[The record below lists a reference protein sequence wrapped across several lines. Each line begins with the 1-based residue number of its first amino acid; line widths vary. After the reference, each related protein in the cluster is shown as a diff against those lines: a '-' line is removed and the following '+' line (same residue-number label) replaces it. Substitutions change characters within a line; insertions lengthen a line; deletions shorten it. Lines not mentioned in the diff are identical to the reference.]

1 MSPRSSWARWAALLA
16 TAAAALA
23 ASLLLGAADLR
34 VGEVLAVLA
43 GQGEPMARTVVLEL
57 RLPRAAAAFGVGG
70 ALALAG
76 LLLQAMFRNP
86 LADPYVLG
94 VSGGAAV
101 GAMLAILAGIGA
113 LGIQSAAAA
122 GAAIAMILVW
132 LLGRGGGAARLLL
145 TGVVVAAGCGA
156 VVTLLLAMA
165 SGDQLRG
172 MVFWLGGD
180 LSGAAAPWLPLA
192 VLLAATTAVAFAGH
206 GLDVLASG
214 ELRARSIGLDTER
227 WRPVLFLAAAVLTS
241 VAVVSAG
248 TIGFVGLIGPH
259 AARLLLRTADHRRLA
274 PAAALLGGSLVAIA
288 DLLARTIAE
297 PRQLPVG
304 GLIALL
310 GAPLFV
316 ALLRRAA
323 R

>member
-1 MSPRSSWARWAALLA
+1 MFPRSSWARWAALLA

>member
-1 MSPRSSWARWAALLA
+1 MFPRSSWARWAALLA

-23 ASLLLGAADLR
+23 ASLLVGSADLR

-132 LLGRGGGAARLLL
+132 LLGRGGGTARLLL

-192 VLLAATTAVAFAGH
+192 VLLAATSAVAFAGH

-227 WRPVLFLAAAVLTS
+227 WRPVLFLAAAALTS

>member
-1 MSPRSSWARWAALLA
+1 MSPGSSWKRWAALLA

-23 ASLLLGAADLR
+23 ASLLLGSADLR
-34 VGEVLAVLA
+34 PTEVLAVLA
-43 GQGEPMARTVVLEL
+43 GQGEPVARTVVLEL
-57 RLPRAAAAFGVGG
+57 RLPRVIAAFGVGG

-113 LGIQSAAAA
+113 VGIQSAAAA
-122 GAAIAMILVW
+122 GAAIAIAVVW
-132 LLGRGGGAARLLL
+132 LLGRGAGAARLLL
-145 TGVVVAAGCGA
+145 TGVVVAAACGA

-180 LSGAAAPWLPLA
+180 LSGAAAPWLPLG
-192 VLLAATTAVAFAGH
+192 VLLAATCAAALAGH

-227 WRPVLFLAAAVLTS
+227 WRPVVFLGAAALTS
-241 VAVVSAG
+241 VAVVTAG

-259 AARLLLRTADHRRLA
+259 AARLLLRTASHRRLA

-288 DLLARTIAE
+288 DLLARTVAE

-304 GLIALL
+304 GLLALL

-316 ALLRRAA
+316 ALLRRAG

>member
-1 MSPRSSWARWAALLA
+1 MLA
-16 TAAAALA
+16 VAAAALA
-23 ASLLLGAADLR
+23 ASLLFGAADLPA
-34 VGEVLAVLA
+34 GEVLAALA
-43 GQGEPMARTVVLEL
+43 GHGEPLARTVVLEL
-57 RLPRAAAAFGVGG
+57 RLPRVAVAFGVGG

-76 LLLQAMFRNP
+76 LLLQALFRNA

-101 GAMLAILAGIGA
+101 GAMLAILAGAGA
-113 LGIQSAAAA
+113 LAVQSSA
-122 GAAIAMILVW
+122 GVGAVVAIAAVW

-156 VVTLLLAMA
+156 VVTLLLAVA

-180 LSGAAAPWLPLA
+180 LSGAALPWLPLV
-192 VLLAATTAVAFAGH
+192 VLVTLGTAAACAGH
-206 GLDVLASG
+206 ALDVLASG
-214 ELRARSIGLDTER
+214 ELRARSVGLDTER
-227 WRPVLFLAAAVLTS
+227 WRPLVFLAAAALTS
-241 VAVVSAG
+241 VAVVTAG

-274 PAAALLGGSLVAIA
+274 PAAALLGGSLVAVA
-288 DLLARTIAE
+288 DLLARTVAE

-304 GLIALL
+304 GLLALL